1 MDYCHVC
8 NHASVAKCSWCE
20 TNTVCADH
28 KRWLNDRVACSDCDT
43 NTGWL
48 IFLADRYRWNTIKI
62 VAHVGA
68 FVPLEEWEA
77 YSFVLRWGY
86 GYRLGFLDEGHR
98 SSVSCFQREHTDIAV
113 DLHHVM
119 RELDGRG
126 LTPFET
132 LATPATKAGWT
143 FPDCGWFHRWGLT
156 NWSADTT
163 TYFGLFVDSDYTVSS
178 SGRLDT
184 PGRDGASGIDLGHL
198 ARLLAP
204 AMQEHGLI
212 WP

>member
-20 TNTVCADH
+20 ANTFCADH
-28 KRWLNDRVACSDCDT
+28 SHWLNDRVACGDCYT

-48 IFLADRYRWNTIKI
+48 MALADRYRWNTIKI
-62 VAHVGA
+62 VAHVGT
-68 FVPLEEWEA
+68 FVPLDEWEA

-86 GYRLGFLDEGHR
+86 GYRMGVLDEGHR
-98 SSVSCFQREHTDIAV
+98 SKLSYFRREDTDIAV
-113 DLHHVM
+113 DLHWVM
-119 RELDGRG
+119 RELNGRG
-126 LTPFET
+126 LTQFET
-132 LATPATKAGWT
+132 PSTPQTVAGWT
-143 FPDCGWFHRWGLT
+143 FPQCQWLHRWGRT

-163 TYFGLFVDSDYTVSS
+163 TTFGLFVDCGCKVHGP
-178 SGRLDT
+178 GRLDA
-184 PGRDGASGIDLGHL
+184 PVLDGASGIDLARL

-204 AMQEHGLI
+204 PMQDSGLI